1 MNPDTENEA
10 ARAEQV
16 CSGQR
21 FAVWAILLNLIT
33 VPLLLVPQAASIRAV
48 LILVAIVLAVFGI
61 VRMSHGLDISLVL
74 IVLMAMGM
82 VIPFLNLVILLIIIA
97 RATRFL
103 RDHGYTVGLMGAKK
117 GHGGSIG

>member
-1 MNPDTENEA
+1 MNPDTENA
-10 ARAEQV
+10 SARAEQV

-33 VPLLLVPQAASIRAV
+33 VPLLLVPEGASIRAV

-61 VRMSHGLDISLVL
+61 VRMSRGLDISLVL

-82 VIPFLNLVILLIIIA
+82 VVPFLNLVILLIVNA
-97 RATRFL
+97 RASRYL
-103 RDHGYTVGLMGAKK
+103 RSHGYSVGMLGAKK
-117 GHGGSIG
+117 QG